1 MKNGWIATVAGGAAI
16 GALAV
21 GVAMMVND
29 SSSTPRDTAASAVS
43 APTTNP
49 ASTPV
54 GTGVVSRTVTV
65 SGHGKVTVKPDTATL
80 SLGVSVTAGK
90 ANDAL
95 RQAADKADTL
105 IKVLTASGVSKDDIQ
120 TSGLS
125 LYPQY
130 SNDGRTISGYN
141 ASNSMSVTIR
151 KLADAGSIIDAASA
165 YVGNE
170 ITIGGINF
178 YVDNTDAAMGDAR
191 KSAIADAKKRAD
203 QYAVAAGAAVGQVLT
218 ISEVSTPMSQP
229 IYYAGADKAAS
240 AAGGAPTPVSP
251 GTQDLTLDVTVVYE
265 LK

>member
-29 SSSTPRDTAASAVS
+29 SSSTPSDTAVGAVS
-43 APTTNP
+43 SPITNP
-49 ASTPV
+49 ASTPA
-54 GTGVVSRTVTV
+54 GSGVVSRSVTV

-80 SLGVSVTAGK
+80 YLGVSVTGGK

-105 IKVLTASGVSKDDIQ
+105 IKVLTALGVKTEDIQ

-130 SNDGRTISGYN
+130 ANDGRRISGYN
-141 ASNSMSVTIR
+141 ASNTMNVTIR
-151 KLADAGSIIDAASA
+151 KLADAGTIIDATSA

-191 KSAIADAKKRAD
+191 KAAIADAKLRAD
-203 QYAVAAGAAVGQVLT
+203 QYAGAAGAAVGQVLT
-218 ISEVSTPMSQP
+218 ISEISTPMTTP
-229 IYYAGADKAAS
+229 IYYAGSDKAAS
-240 AAGGAPTPVSP
+240 TAGGAPTPVSP
-251 GTQDLTLDVTVVYE
+251 GTQELTLDVTVVFE